1 MAGRMAGAEAHL
13 QYMLAQADGVAILKP
28 ARRLKGPRWRKT
40 VGSGRHG
47 QAIDPKLIARMRP
60 DDGQAQALGQVLRSR
75 RMVHMG
81 MGNPDLFERHAQTF
95 GCCNQ
100 KIQIAAGIDD
110 GRLVGLVAPNNRA
123 VLLER
128 GNGDSFVVEHGLGVG
143 DG

>member
-1 MAGRMAGAEAHL
+1 
-13 QYMLAQADGVAILKP
+13 MLAQADGVAILKP
-28 ARRLKGPRWRKT
+28 ARRLEGPRWRKT

-95 GCCNQ
+95 GCGNQ
-100 KIQIAAGIDD
+100 KI
-110 GRLVGLVAPNNRA
+110 
-123 VLLER
+123 
-128 GNGDSFVVEHGLGVG
+128 
-143 DG
+143 